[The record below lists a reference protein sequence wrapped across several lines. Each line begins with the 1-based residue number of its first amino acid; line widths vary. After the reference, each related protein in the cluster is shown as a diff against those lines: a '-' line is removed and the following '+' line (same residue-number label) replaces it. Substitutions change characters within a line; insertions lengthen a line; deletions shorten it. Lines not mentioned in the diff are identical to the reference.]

1 MNSFLTKKSIT
12 VIYFIN
18 YFIQEAIKRR
28 ELKSIDRNVTL

>member
-12 VIYFIN
+12 VYFIN
-18 YFIQEAIKRR
+18 CFIQEAIKRR